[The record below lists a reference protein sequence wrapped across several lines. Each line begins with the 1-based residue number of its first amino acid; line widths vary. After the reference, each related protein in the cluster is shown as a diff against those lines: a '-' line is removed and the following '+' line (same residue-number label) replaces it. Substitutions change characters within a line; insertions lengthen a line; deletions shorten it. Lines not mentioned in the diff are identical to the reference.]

1 MNIGLIAHDTKK
13 ILLQNFC
20 VAYRSILAK
29 HELYAT
35 GTSGRLIH
43 EVTNLNIHKFL
54 PGHVGG
60 ELQLASMIEQG
71 NIDLLFCLHDP
82 LKPKKNEPDAHAL
95 ISLCDLHCI
104 PLATN
109 MASAEMLIKPL
120 DRGELDWREIY
131 REKQ

>member
-1 MNIGLIAHDTKK
+1 MNIGLIAHDAKK

-20 VAYRSILAK
+20 VAYRSILVK

-35 GTSGRLIH
+35 GTSGRLIT
-43 EVTNLNIHKFL
+43 EASNLTVHKFL

-60 ELQLASMIEQG
+60 EQQLASMIEQG

-82 LKPKKNEPDAHAL
+82 LKPKKHEPDAHEL

-109 MASAEMLIKPL
+109 MASAEMLIKSL

-131 REKQ
+131 R